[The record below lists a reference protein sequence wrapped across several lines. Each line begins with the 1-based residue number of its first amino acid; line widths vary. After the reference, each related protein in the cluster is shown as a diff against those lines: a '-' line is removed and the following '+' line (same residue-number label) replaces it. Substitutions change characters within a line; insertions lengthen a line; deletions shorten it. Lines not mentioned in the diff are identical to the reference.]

1 MPTAADVQSDPDQP
15 RPEPLRLAE
24 AVEAQQRLQDGF
36 LGRVFCPVTILKRTT
51 THGEENRL
59 MTSKER
65 GKGGSIASTRG
76 LDQCSVLFVSIHR
89 LGTLRR
95 SPA

>member
-36 LGRVFCPVTILKRTT
+36 LSRVFCPVTIPKRTT
-51 THGEENRL
+51 THGKEKRL
-59 MTSKER
+59 MTGKER
-65 GKGGSIASTRG
+65 SEGGSIASTRS

-89 LGTLRR
+89 PGTLRR
-95 SPA
+95 PPA